1 MFALSVIVQYLPGYA
16 QQITAINEGTWK
28 CTSICQEKQSAYHD
42 ENVVYHISKKAAN
55 VYTIQASKIVNG
67 AEEDMGT
74 FDSVVYDENKQ
85 TLTYVMKDKQGRRG
99 VWLFT
104 IDGMQMH
111 GTLIINDNTLFRIL
125 ELKKG

>member
-1 MFALSVIVQYLPGYA
+1 MYSMQ
-16 QQITAINEGTWK
+16 
-28 CTSICQEKQSAYHD
+28 
-42 ENVVYHISKKAAN
+42 AN
-55 VYTIQASKIVNG
+55 KIVNG